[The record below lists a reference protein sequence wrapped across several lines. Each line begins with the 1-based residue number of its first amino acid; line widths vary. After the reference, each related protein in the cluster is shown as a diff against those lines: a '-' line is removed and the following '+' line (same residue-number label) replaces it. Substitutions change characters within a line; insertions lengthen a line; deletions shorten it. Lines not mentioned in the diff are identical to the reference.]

1 MPEEK
6 NSHDKKI
13 DETMSELFTEKP
25 SAPVAKREVT
35 PRETTPTEPGQT
47 DAANLAVKRQQAKT
61 ETKSRQTMTLAD
73 LQKLVN
79 APKPQKPME
88 KTPVWSLLL
97 VMSAMVISMIA
108 MVMSF
113 VAAYFYFRGA
123 IMSQI
128 LCVVLGIVVVLFF
141 ISCAFMLRIIEKGI
155 REIKTK
161 L

>member
-1 MPEEK
+1 
-6 NSHDKKI
+6 
-13 DETMSELFTEKP
+13 
-25 SAPVAKREVT
+25 
-35 PRETTPTEPGQT
+35 
-47 DAANLAVKRQQAKT
+47 
-61 ETKSRQTMTLAD
+61 MTLAD

-79 APKPQKPME
+79 APKPEKPME

-97 VMSAMVISMIA
+97 VMSAMVLSMIA

>member
-6 NSHDKKI
+6 NVSDKMI
-13 DETMSELFTEKP
+13 DETTSELFTEKP
-25 SAPVAKREVT
+25 SAPVAKREAA
-35 PRETTPTEPGQT
+35 PQEQAQT
-47 DAANLAVKRQQAKT
+47 GAARSAAKRAPAKT

-79 APKPQKPME
+79 APKPEKPME

-97 VMSAMVISMIA
+97 VVTAMVLSMIA

-128 LCVVLGIVVVLFF
+128 LCVVLGIVVVVFF
-141 ISCAFMLRIIEKGI
+141 ISCAFMLRIIERGI